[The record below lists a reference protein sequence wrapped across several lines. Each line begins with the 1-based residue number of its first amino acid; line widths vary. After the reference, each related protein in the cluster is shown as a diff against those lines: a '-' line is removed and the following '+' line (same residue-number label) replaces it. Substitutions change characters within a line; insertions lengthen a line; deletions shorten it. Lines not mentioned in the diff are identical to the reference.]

1 MLKVYTATDVGLV
14 RAVNE
19 DSFKIFAPN
28 VYAIADGMGGYAAGE
43 LASKMLTDTVYSV
56 LHDKSCIE
64 QEDLCLAIR
73 KANENILSYANKSD
87 ELSGMGTTA
96 TVAHIADDNLI
107 WAHVGDSR
115 LYLLRQGKLM
125 QITCD
130 HSYVEELVA
139 KGSIT
144 PAEARTHPKRNY
156 LTRAVGVAAAI
167 NIDSGNCKLQTG
179 DILLLATDGL
189 VKLVDDETIA
199 DILLTAA
206 DNPAQIL
213 VNKALAAGGND
224 NITTVAV
231 FVS

>member
-43 LASKMLTDTVYSV
+43 LASKMLTDTVYAA
-56 LHDKSCIE
+56 LHDKDNIDE
-64 QEDLCLAIR
+64 QDLCLAIK
-73 KANENILSYANKSD
+73 KANENILSYASKKA

-96 TVAHIADDNLI
+96 TVAHISGDSLI

-115 LYLLRQGKLM
+115 LYLLRQEKLM
-125 QITCD
+125 QVTCD

-144 PAEARTHPKRNY
+144 PAEAKIHPKRNY
-156 LTRAVGVAAAI
+156 LTRAVGVATAI
-167 NIDSGNCKLQTG
+167 NIDSGRANLQTG

-199 DILLTAA
+199 AILLAAA
-206 DNPAQIL
+206 DNPAQML
-213 VNKALAAGGND
+213 VDKALAAGGND

-231 FVS
+231 FIL